1 MFKNIQK
8 NLIYLLLI
16 FLPFYFFF
24 IQNHSFSKVKF
35 QITQI
40 SQGSIKL
47 LSFPIGEIKKILF
60 YHRTFDEYMRLR
72 KNVALFKARFVG
84 LDEVVR
90 ENARLE
96 KLLNFKRKLIYSSV
110 AANVIGREPTHWNS
124 SVLIDRGKVDG
135 IKEGMP
141 VVNAL
146 GVVGK
151 ISEVGANQSKVILL
165 TDSQF
170 SVAAL
175 VQRTRES
182 GLVSGTLQGF
192 CRMRYIHQDA
202 QVKVGDK
209 IITSKL
215 SSSFPENLIVGEV
228 TEIQEN
234 SRGPS
239 ITCIVKPAVSFSLLE
254 EVLVILK

>member
-1 MFKNIQK
+1 MFKKFQK

-24 IQNHSFSKVKF
+24 IRNHSFSRFKF
-35 QITQI
+35 NITQLAKGPI
-40 SQGSIKL
+40 YL
-47 LSFPIGEIKKILF
+47 VSFPLGEMKKILF
-60 YHRTFDEYMRLR
+60 YHRTFDEYIRLR
-72 KNVALFKARFVG
+72 KNVELFKARFVG
-84 LDEVVR
+84 MDEVMR

-96 KLLNFKRKLIYSSV
+96 KLLDFKRKLIYSSV
-110 AANVIGREPTHWNS
+110 AANVIGREPAYWNS
-124 SVLIDRGKVDG
+124 SILIDRGQKDG

-151 ISEVGANQSKVILL
+151 VAEVSENQSKVILL

-182 GLVSGTLQGF
+182 GLVSGTLQGI
-192 CRMRYIHQDA
+192 CRMRYIRQDA
-202 QVKVGDK
+202 KVQVGDK

-215 SSSFPENLIVGEV
+215 SFSFPENLIVGEV
-228 TEIQEN
+228 TSVHEN
-234 SRGPS
+234 PRGPS
-239 ITCIVKPAVSFSLLE
+239 VECTIQPAVSFSQIE